1 MKELSII
8 IPTYNERE
16 NIGRLIEMIIES
28 LNGIDFEIIV
38 VDDNSP
44 DGTGEFVEQLSNELA
59 NLKVIH
65 RPGKLGL
72 SSAILDGASIAQ
84 GYAIGVI
91 DADLQHP
98 PQILKEMFSKILEGY
113 DVVVASRYIKGGGIE
128 GWSFT
133 RKIISKTASF
143 LAHLLLKRCRTV
155 SDPLSGYFMFRKDV
169 IDGVKFEAKGY
180 KILLEVL
187 EKGRYNKVAEVPYI
201 FRSRKAGESKMK
213 FNEIL
218 NYVKLLMKLS
228 EYRVLKFVS
237 VGLSGVVVN
246 LGSLWLLVN
255 LFNFPEL
262 YSAIFSI
269 ELSIINNFILNDFWT
284 FKDRRS
290 SNFFYRLIKFHGS
303 ALGPLINYIVY
314 VFLLLFGVNYLVAD
328 AIGIVCGFVA
338 NYLFSEFIVW
348 R

>member
-1 MKELSII
+1 MKALSII

-16 NIGRLIEMIIES
+16 NIGQLIEKIIES
-28 LNGIDFEIIV
+28 LTGIDFEVIV

-44 DGTGEFVEQLSNELA
+44 DGTGEFVEQLSHKLN
-59 NLKVIH
+59 NVKVIH

-72 SSAILDGASIAQ
+72 SSAILDGASVAQ
-84 GYAIGVI
+84 GYAVGVI

-98 PQILKEMFSKILEGY
+98 PQLLKEMFSKIGEGY
-113 DVVVASRYIKGGGIE
+113 DVVVASRYVEGGGIE

-133 RKIISKTASF
+133 RKIVSKTASF
-143 LAHLLLKRCRTV
+143 LAHLLLKRCRPV

-180 KILLEVL
+180 KILLEIL
-187 EKGRYNKVAEVPYI
+187 EKGNYDKVIEVPYT
-201 FRSRKAGESKMK
+201 FRSRRAGKSKMR

-228 EYRVLKFVS
+228 EYRVLKFVT
-237 VGLSGVVVN
+237 VGLSGVLVN
-246 LGSLWLLVN
+246 LGSLWILVT
-255 LFNFPEL
+255 FFSFPKL
-262 YSAIFSI
+262 YSAIFAI
-269 ELSIINNFILNDFWT
+269 EFSIINNFILNDFWT

-290 SNFFYRLIKFHGS
+290 GNFFYRLIKFHGS

-314 VFLLLFGVNYLVAD
+314 VLLLLFGVNYLIAD
-328 AIGIVCGFVA
+328 AIGILCGFVA

>member
-113 DVVVASRYIKGGGIE
+113 DVVVASRYIKGGG
-128 GWSFT
+128 
-133 RKIISKTASF
+133 
-143 LAHLLLKRCRTV
+143 
-155 SDPLSGYFMFRKDV
+155 
-169 IDGVKFEAKGY
+169 
-180 KILLEVL
+180 
-187 EKGRYNKVAEVPYI
+187 
-201 FRSRKAGESKMK
+201 
-213 FNEIL
+213 
-218 NYVKLLMKLS
+218 
-228 EYRVLKFVS
+228 
-237 VGLSGVVVN
+237 
-246 LGSLWLLVN
+246 
-255 LFNFPEL
+255 
-262 YSAIFSI
+262 
-269 ELSIINNFILNDFWT
+269 
-284 FKDRRS
+284 
-290 SNFFYRLIKFHGS
+290 
-303 ALGPLINYIVY
+303 
-314 VFLLLFGVNYLVAD
+314 
-328 AIGIVCGFVA
+328 
-338 NYLFSEFIVW
+338 
-348 R
+348 

>member
-1 MKELSII
+1 MKDLSVI

-16 NIGRLIEMIIES
+16 NIGQLIEMIIES
-28 LNGIDFEIIV
+28 LTGLDFEVIV

-44 DGTGEFVEQLSNELA
+44 DGTGEFVEQLSHKLNSV
-59 NLKVIH
+59 KVIH

-72 SSAILDGASIAQ
+72 SSAIFDGASVAQ
-84 GYAIGVI
+84 GHAVGVI

-98 PQILKEMFSKILEGY
+98 PQLLKEMFSKIKEGY
-113 DVVVASRYIKGGGIE
+113 DVIVASRYVKGGRIE

-143 LAHLLLKRCRTV
+143 LAHLLLKRCRV
-155 SDPLSGYFMFRKDV
+155 VNDPLSGYFIFRKDV
-169 IDGVKFEAKGY
+169 IDDVKFEAKGY
-180 KILLEVL
+180 KILLEIL
-187 EKGRYNKVAEVPYI
+187 EKGRYNKVVEVPYT
-201 FRSRKAGESKMK
+201 FRSRKAGKSKMK

-218 NYVKLLMKLS
+218 NYIKLLLKLS
-228 EYRVLKFVS
+228 EYRVLKFVT
-237 VGLSGVVVN
+237 VGLSGVLVN
-246 LGSLWLLVN
+246 LGSLWLLVTF
-255 LFNFPEL
+255 FNFPKL
-262 YSAIFSI
+262 YSAVFAI

-290 SNFFYRLIKFHGS
+290 GNFFYRLIKFHGS

-314 VFLLLFGVNYLVAD
+314 VLLLLFGVNYLVAD
-328 AIGIVCGFVA
+328 AIGIVCGFIA
-338 NYLFSEFIVW
+338 NYLLSEFIVW